1 VTIEPAKIADDIE
14 ADMLNCGRMK
24 TPLKSKTKGRAS
36 RGDARPGSAKERKAS
51 PVSAARRQQKI
62 LQTIAKIP
70 HGKVS
75 TYGAVAA
82 AAGFSGRA
90 RLVARA
96 LHSSRSVP
104 WQRVLG
110 SGGAIKLQGE
120 HAFEQRFRL
129 QSEGVG
135 FRGKKVDMKQHEH
148 SWKKPRAR

>member
-1 VTIEPAKIADDIE
+1 
-14 ADMLNCGRMK
+14 MLNCGRMK
-24 TPLKSKTKGRAS
+24 TPLKSKTTR
-36 RGDARPGSAKERKAS
+36 RGSGGDGRPGSAKKRKS
-51 PVSAARRQQKI
+51 SLVSAARMQQKI

-96 LHSSRSVP
+96 LHGSRGVP
-104 WQRVLG
+104 LQRVLG

-120 HAFEQRFRL
+120 NAFEQRFRL

-148 SWKKPRAR
+148 RWKKPRAR

>member
-1 VTIEPAKIADDIE
+1 
-14 ADMLNCGRMK
+14 M
-24 TPLKSKTKGRAS
+24 
-36 RGDARPGSAKERKAS
+36 
-51 PVSAARRQQKI
+51 QQKI

-82 AAGFSGRA
+82 AAGFPGRA

-96 LHSSRSVP
+96 LHCSHGVP

-135 FRGKKVDMKQHEH
+135 FRGKKVDMKQYEH
-148 SWKKPRAR
+148 GWNVGKGRIKESQVKAGKSRLA

>member
-1 VTIEPAKIADDIE
+1 VGRPPSAVQEAKILPTLSRRNAAKNPAK
-14 ADMLNCGRMK
+14 
-24 TPLKSKTKGRAS
+24 PS
-36 RGDARPGSAKERKAS
+36 RKF
-51 PVSAARRQQKI
+51 
-62 LQTIAKIP
+62 P

-82 AAGFSGRA
+82 AAGFPGRA

-96 LHSSRSVP
+96 LHSAHGVP

-110 SGGAIKLQGE
+110 SGGAIKLTGE

-135 FRGKKVDMKQHEH
+135 FRGKKIE
-148 SWKKPRAR
+148 

>member
-1 VTIEPAKIADDIE
+1 
-14 ADMLNCGRMK
+14 M
-24 TPLKSKTKGRAS
+24 
-36 RGDARPGSAKERKAS
+36 
-51 PVSAARRQQKI
+51 QQKI

-82 AAGFSGRA
+82 AAGFPGRA

-96 LHSSRSVP
+96 LHSAHGVP

-110 SGGAIKLQGE
+110 SGGAIKLTGE

-135 FRGKKVDMKQHEH
+135 FRGKKVDMKLHEH
-148 SWKKPRAR
+148 KWTARTA

>member
-1 VTIEPAKIADDIE
+1 
-14 ADMLNCGRMK
+14 MLNCGRMGK
-24 TPLKSKTKGRAS
+24 RLTSRDT
-36 RGDARPGSAKERKAS
+36 RGDGRPRPSKRSQDPQA
-51 PVSAARRQQKI
+51 SAAGMQHKI
-62 LQTIAKIP
+62 LKTIAKIP
-70 HGKVS
+70 HAKVS

-82 AAGFSGRA
+82 AAGFPGRA

-96 LHSSRSVP
+96 LHGSHGVP

-148 SWKKPRAR
+148 RWQIGKNRIKKSQVQVGKSHLA

>member
-1 VTIEPAKIADDIE
+1 
-14 ADMLNCGRMK
+14 MQR
-24 TPLKSKTKGRAS
+24 
-36 RGDARPGSAKERKAS
+36 
-51 PVSAARRQQKI
+51 KI
-62 LQTIAKIP
+62 LKTIAKIP

-82 AAGFSGRA
+82 AAGLPGRA

-96 LHSSRSVP
+96 LHGSHSVA

-135 FRGKKVDMKQHEH
+135 FRGKKVDMKRHEH
-148 SWKKPRAR
+148 RWKNSRNMRARAPSRRQAGSARSQLMQAKNKKGGRAT

>member
-1 VTIEPAKIADDIE
+1 
-14 ADMLNCGRMK
+14 M
-24 TPLKSKTKGRAS
+24 
-36 RGDARPGSAKERKAS
+36 
-51 PVSAARRQQKI
+51 QQKI

-82 AAGFSGRA
+82 AAGFPGRA

-96 LHSSRSVP
+96 LHGSGGVP

-135 FRGKKVDMKQHEH
+135 FRGKKVEMKQFEH
-148 SWKKPRAR
+148 RWKAAKAKQSKLKSKRANRA

>member
-1 VTIEPAKIADDIE
+1 
-14 ADMLNCGRMK
+14 MK
-24 TPLKSKTKGRAS
+24 TPLSSRSKVQSS
-36 RGDARPGSAKERKAS
+36 RGGGRPRPPNEQKSSR
-51 PVSAARRQQKI
+51 VSAAGMQQKI

-82 AAGFSGRA
+82 AAGFPGRA

-96 LHSSRSVP
+96 LHGSHGVP

-148 SWKKPRAR
+148 RWKKSSRSRP